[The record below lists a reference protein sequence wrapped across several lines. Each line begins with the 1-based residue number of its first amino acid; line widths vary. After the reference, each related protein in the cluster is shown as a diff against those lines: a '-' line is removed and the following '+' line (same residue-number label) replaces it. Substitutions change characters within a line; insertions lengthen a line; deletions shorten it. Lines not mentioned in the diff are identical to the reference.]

1 MRVHPVTGP
10 RESKAARRTNRQQGG
25 KTEKGR
31 IVLEHD
37 APRSEVLQHRL
48 RHILVVFVAV
58 NAAAELDKVVLGSEF
73 RLHAMFGAIF
83 GGGHVRPEAPFSVN
97 GPIWEALFSVSGP
110 ISSQLEPQWLRVAL
124 LL

>member
-1 MRVHPVTGP
+1 MVKVRVHPVTGP

-25 KTEKGR
+25 KTEKKR
-31 IVLEHD
+31 QERSRCCSS
-37 APRSEVLQHRL
+37 PRPLL
-48 RHILVVFVAV
+48 HILVVFVAV

-97 GPIWEALFSVSGP
+97 GPIWEALFSMSGP